1 MRIGG
6 VRLLRRGRETG
17 FRDPGGRADDLRD
30 LGFDESGPRES
41 PRRRTTS
48 A

>member
-6 VRLLRRGRETG
+6 IRHFRRGRETG
-17 FRDPGGRADDLRD
+17 FRDTGGRADDSRD

-41 PRRRTTS
+41 PRRRTTR